1 MKRSLTVLLV
11 LALLCA
17 GSATAQV
24 VGDDAV
30 GDDVGVV
37 KDPGFTVEEMAAEA
51 LFEGVLMDS
60 SKLLQEFGPADA
72 ALAFS
77 GTFSGSSWTATLSGT
92 YAGQPVSISY
102 SGTVDATGSGSFTST
117 GTYGDGTWEGSGT
130 WRFQQV
136 DAANLDMFW
145 DSEAI
150 IRWLE
155 RIFRPDKHFTVPK
168 RWARSR
174 LPDGST
180 HVVDSGSYRS
190 TFWGIPFGGVKRQIS
205 DWIYPPGGGDIATVS
220 VNLSDEAI
228 SLTAYADVKAG
239 TVGGSVNLSSAV
251 VKDPVPKEVQDQA
264 AAKAAADSR

>member
-1 MKRSLTVLLV
+1 MKRILTLLLA
-11 LALLCA
+11 LALLAA
-17 GSATAQV
+17 GSAAAET
-24 VGDDAV
+24 GKDI
-30 GDDVGVV
+30 GVKPV
-37 KDPGFTVEEMAAEA
+37 EPVDPGFTPEEMSAEA
-51 LFEGVLMDS
+51 LFEGILMDS

-72 ALAFS
+72 SLSFS

-92 YAGQPVSISY
+92 YAGQPVSITY
-102 SGTVDATGSGSFTST
+102 SATADPATSSGSFTST

-130 WRFQQV
+130 WSFQQV

-174 LPDGST
+174 LPDGSI

-239 TVGGSVNLSSAV
+239 TVAGSVNLSSAV

-264 AAKAAADSR
+264 AAKAVTDGK

>member
-1 MKRSLTVLLV
+1 MKRILTLLLV
-11 LALLCA
+11 LGLLAA
-17 GSATAQV
+17 GSVAA
-24 VGDDAV
+24 AE
-30 GDDVGVV
+30 VV
-37 KDPGFTVEEMAAEA
+37 KDIGVDPAPVDPGFTPEEMSAEA

-72 ALAFS
+72 SLSFS

-92 YAGQPVSISY
+92 YAGQPVSITY
-102 SGTVDATGSGSFTST
+102 SATADPGTGSGSFTST

-130 WRFQQV
+130 WSFQQI
-136 DAANLDMFW
+136 DAANLDMLW

-174 LPDGST
+174 LPDGSI

-190 TFWGIPFGGVKRQIS
+190 TFFGIPFGGVKRQIS
-205 DWIYPPGGGDIATVS
+205 DWIYPPGGGGIATVS

-228 SLTAYADVKAG
+228 SLTAYADVTAG
-239 TVGGSVNLSSAV
+239 TVAGSVSLSSAV
-251 VKDPVPKEVQDQA
+251 VKDPVPVEVQDEA
-264 AAKAAADSR
+264 AAKAGAGSR